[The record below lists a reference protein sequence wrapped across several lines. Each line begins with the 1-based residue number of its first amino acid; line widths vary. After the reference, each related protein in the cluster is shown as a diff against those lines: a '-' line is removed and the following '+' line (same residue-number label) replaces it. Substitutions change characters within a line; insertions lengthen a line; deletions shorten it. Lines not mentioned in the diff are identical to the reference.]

1 MANNTPVKT
10 KKINFPNILTLIRI
24 ALVPP
29 IILLILVPW
38 GGNSENAE
46 HIQSIFNI
54 ITASLFLIAALTDL
68 FDGAIA
74 RRFVF
79 KNSDCAVAKRK
90 KAVVERQPVSF

>member
-74 RRFVF
+74 RGTNRVTDFGKF
-79 KNSDCAVAKRK
+79 LDPVADKMLI
-90 KAVVERQPVSF
+90 EG